1 MPTTNQSNAPG
12 PGVVDLSKSL
22 LESIVESAPAAMVL
36 SDELG
41 VIQLVNRE
49 VELLFGYS
57 RDELVGQKVEM
68 LVPRASRRA
77 HESLR
82 NGFISHPSV
91 RRMGAGRDLH
101 GLRKDGVEVQ
111 LEVGL
116 NPIPTEQGL
125 RILVGMVDVTERK
138 RLEADIRRANEE
150 LERRV
155 RDRTAELVAANREK
169 ELLLIDL
176 QAQRAELERLSR
188 EDPLTELANRRDF
201 DHRLDAE
208 IQRAQRQGSPLT
220 VAMLDLDRFK
230 RVNDRYG
237 HAIGDTVLREVACLI
252 RNQCRAI
259 DVIGRYG
266 GEEFALALPGA
277 DARAASILCERIR
290 IAFEEFAWPRLQ
302 PGLAVTVSAGVGTWR
317 PGMTALAL
325 LALADAK
332 LYEAKRRGRNRT
344 FPAVARAAGTSPT
357 EARPP
362 VDADQCPPGDTL

>member
-1 MPTTNQSNAPG
+1 MNAKSRHSLLP
-12 PGVVDLSKSL
+12 DLSTPL
-22 LESIVESAPAAMVL
+22 LESIVESAPVALVL

-41 VIQLVNRE
+41 VIHLVNRE

-57 RDELVGQKVEM
+57 RGELVGHRVEL
-68 LVPRASRRA
+68 LVPHASRRA
-77 HESLR
+77 HETLR
-82 NGFISHPSV
+82 KEFVCHPGA
-91 RRMGAGRDLH
+91 RRMGAGRDLR
-101 GLRKDGVEVQ
+101 GLRKDGTEVQ

-138 RLEADIRRANEE
+138 RLEADIRRVNQE

-155 RDRTAELVAANREK
+155 RVRTAELEAANREK

-176 QAQRAELERLSR
+176 RAQRVELERLSR
-188 EDPLTELANRRDF
+188 VDPLTELANRRDF

-208 IQRAQRQGSPLT
+208 IQRAERQGSPLA

-230 RVNDRYG
+230 RVNDRFG
-237 HAIGDTVLREVACLI
+237 HAVGDTVLREVACLI
-252 RNQCRAI
+252 RKQCRAI
-259 DVIGRYG
+259 DIIGRYG

-277 DARAASILCERIR
+277 DTRAASILCERIR
-290 IAFEEFAWPRLQ
+290 IAFEEFAWEQLQ
-302 PGLAVTVSAGVGTWR
+302 PGLAVTVSAGVGAWR
-317 PGMTALAL
+317 PGLNALAL

-344 FPAVARAAGTSPT
+344 FPAVDRAAGVSPT
-357 EARPP
+357 QARQP